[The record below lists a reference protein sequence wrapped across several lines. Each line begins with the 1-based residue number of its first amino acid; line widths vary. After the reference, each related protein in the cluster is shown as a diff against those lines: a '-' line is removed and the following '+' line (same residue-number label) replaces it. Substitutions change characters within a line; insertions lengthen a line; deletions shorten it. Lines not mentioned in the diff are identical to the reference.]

1 MGIDE
6 IQLNFNPTT
15 LLLMNIL
22 IGFIMFGV
30 ALDLKPN
37 DFKRTL
43 KTPKPFLIG
52 ISAQFIIMPALT
64 FLLVLAI
71 QPKPSI
77 ALGMFLIAACPG
89 GNLSNFLTHLAKGNT
104 PLSISM
110 SAVSTTFSIVMT
122 PLNTILW
129 GSLYGP
135 TREILRTFM
144 ISPWDLVQTIVILLG
159 IPLALGMYVNYKK
172 PVWSKK
178 ASHWMKRFSIVFFLL
193 FVLGALAANFNYFLE
208 FVGMVV
214 VAVFLHN
221 LIAILTGYFSAMAFR
236 LVEQDRRAIAIEIGI
251 QNSGLGLILVFNF
264 FDGLGG
270 MAIIAAWWSIW
281 PLSGQNEKQKH
292 PEVSLHEPT
301 NHRSLRIHRQSAC
314 WRVAEKDSRGNGAM
328 ENYSDRHS
336 GNASF

>member
-1 MGIDE
+1 MGIDD

-15 LLLMNIL
+15 LVLMNIL

-43 KTPKPFLIG
+43 QSPKPFIIG
-52 ISAQFIIMPALT
+52 LSAQFVIMPALT
-64 FLLVLAI
+64 FLLVLVL
-71 QPKPSI
+71 QPQPSI
-77 ALGMFLIAACPG
+77 ALGMFLVAAAPG

-110 SAVSTTFSIVMT
+110 SAVSTALAIVMT
-122 PLNTILW
+122 PLNTMVW

-135 TREILRTFM
+135 TREILRSFT
-144 ISPWDLVQTIVILLG
+144 IQPIDLVQTIIILLG
-159 IPLALGMYVNYKK
+159 IPLALGMFVNYKA
-172 PVWSKK
+172 PDWSSK
-178 ASHWMKRFSIVFFLL
+178 ASRWMKRFSIGFFLL
-193 FVLGALAANFNYFLE
+193 FVAGALAANFNYFME

-221 LIAILTGYFSAMAFR
+221 LIAILTGYFSARAFK
-236 LVEQDRRAIAIEIGI
+236 LPEQDRRAIAIEIGI

-270 MAIIAAWWSIW
+270 MAIVAAWWSIW
-281 PLSGQNEKQKH
+281 HIVTGLTLATFWSKRPVPKVEG
-292 PEVSLHEPT
+292 VS
-301 NHRSLRIHRQSAC
+301 
-314 WRVAEKDSRGNGAM
+314 V
-328 ENYSDRHS
+328 
-336 GNASF
+336 